1 MQHEPSEIFD
11 TPPIARLHAIVARL
25 RSPDGGCPWDLEQ
38 THRTLRSALIEEAYE
53 TLAAIEADD
62 DENLREELGD
72 LLLHVVMHA
81 QIAAERGAFDFDA
94 VAAGVADKMV
104 RRHPHV
110 FGGESA
116 PDSDAVLV
124 RWEEIKRREK
134 AAAATSQ
141 LEGVPDS
148 LPALQRAQKIQTK
161 AAKVGFDWR
170 NTREVLAKVREEITE
185 VESALATTESNTG
198 NRRSEGGDGDHGAL
212 AEELGD
218 LLFSVV
224 NLARWQRLES
234 EMLLRRATDKFS
246 ARFRHVEAALRARSQ
261 AWENASFSELDT
273 LWEEAKV
280 HLRNASDF
288 TEQNAGSAV

>member
-1 MQHEPSEIFD
+1 MQNRPLEISD
-11 TPPIARLHAIVARL
+11 TPPISRLRAIVARL
-25 RSPDGGCPWDLEQ
+25 RSPAGGCPWDLEQ
-38 THRTLRSALIEEAYE
+38 THRTLRAALIEEAYE
-53 TLAAIEADD
+53 TLAAIEAGD

-94 VAAGVADKMV
+94 VAAGAADKMV

-110 FGGESA
+110 FGSESA
-116 PDSDAVLV
+116 ANSDAVIV

-134 AAAATSQ
+134 AAVTPTSQ
-141 LEGVPDS
+141 LDGVPAS
-148 LPALQRAQKIQTK
+148 LPALQRAQKIQAK

-170 NTREVLAKVREEITE
+170 EARDVLAKMREEVGE
-185 VESALATTESNTG
+185 VEAALSSVSTATTDSD
-198 NRRSEGGDGDHGAL
+198 GGDGGPV

-234 EMLLRRATDKFS
+234 ELLLRRATDKFS
-246 ARFRHVEAALRARSQ
+246 ARFRHVEAALRARGQ
-261 AWENASFSELDT
+261 AWENASFSELDA

-280 HLRNASDF
+280 ALQNPSDF